1 MDNSIREKLEQLVNK
16 EVAYEGTIHKISKYK
31 EIGGNICVV
40 TDKRTF
46 QFYPNE
52 IQKEFLDRIF
62 QHNTSADLVVKNEP
76 PAIVVP
82 EENKTIKELLM
93 EAIKKVNE
101 DPNFIKQAKSICD
114 IANTMVNIQKA
125 ELDIL
130 RMEKD
135 TLN

>member
-1 MDNSIREKLEQLVNK
+1 MDKNIKEHLEQLIDK
-16 EVAYEGTIHKISKYK
+16 EIIYQGTTHRISKYK

-52 IQKEFLDRIF
+52 IQKEFLDKIF
-62 QHNTSADLVVKNEP
+62 QHNTSTDLVVKNKL

-82 EENKTIKELLM
+82 EENKTIKEMLM
-93 EAIKKVNE
+93 EAIKKVDENP
-101 DPNFIKQAKSICD
+101 DYIKQARSICD

-125 ELDIL
+125 ELDFV
-130 RMEKD
+130 RMERD
-135 TLN
+135 V